1 MNMPATDL
9 HPLHP
14 PETPEQ
20 LPSCQMSH
28 IHTCQK
34 MARRYRAYTDQC
46 RRNRDAESWCPKRN
60 LHAKNT
66 KPLIILSQHDRSPS
80 PRVPLSSRRGLS
92 TTNFLTI
99 MLAVN
104 FREMDVETKRRI
116 FNFGA
121 SQSAFGADA
130 LSFSDCNLRI
140 SKITH
145 YRCTQPLSNLLD
157 PYYFRPERG
166 NLELLNPLNPG
177 RSGDRAITLASFWST
192 RRAAPLFF
200 LRSSYCVHRTKAGS
214 DN

>member
-1 MNMPATDL
+1 MGRGGCQRKRRRSHLQQQQLAILNQPISIDGYAATDL

-20 LPSCQMSH
+20 LPSCQTSH

-60 LHAKNT
+60 LHAKNI
-66 KPLIILSQHDRSPS
+66 KPLIILSQDDRSPS

-104 FREMDVETKRRI
+104 FREMDVEMKRRI

-121 SQSAFGADA
+121 SQRSFGADA
-130 LSFSDCNLRI
+130 RSFSDCNLRI
-140 SKITH
+140 SENAH
-145 YRCTQPLSNLLD
+145 YRCT
-157 PYYFRPERG
+157 
-166 NLELLNPLNPG
+166 
-177 RSGDRAITLASFWST
+177 TLT
-192 RRAAPLFF
+192 I
-200 LRSSYCVHRTKAGS
+200 
-214 DN
+214 